1 MMTIAYIAVGSNL
14 GNRETYLAFA
24 REALSKTPGIRLLR
38 ASQVYET
45 SPQGGPPQGKFL
57 NAVWEIE
64 TSLMPREL
72 LKKLLTIERNL
83 GRERKIKNGP
93 RTIDLD
99 IIFYGGLV
107 VYQDDL
113 TIPHPRL
120 SERWFVLKPLWD
132 LASDFVHPI
141 SGKSV
146 CELLD
151 ECSASYS
158 VA

>member
-1 MMTIAYIAVGSNL
+1 MTIVYIAAGSNL
-14 GNRETYLAFA
+14 GNRETYLSFA
-24 REALSKTPGIRLLR
+24 REALTKTPGVRFLR

-45 SPQGGPPQGKFL
+45 LPQGGPPQGKFL
-57 NAVWEIE
+57 NAVWEIQ
-64 TSLMPREL
+64 TSLLPREL
-72 LKKLLTIERNL
+72 LEKLLAIEKNF

-99 IIFYGGLV
+99 IIFYGDLAID
-107 VYQDDL
+107 QDDL

-151 ECSASYS
+151 EFSASHS